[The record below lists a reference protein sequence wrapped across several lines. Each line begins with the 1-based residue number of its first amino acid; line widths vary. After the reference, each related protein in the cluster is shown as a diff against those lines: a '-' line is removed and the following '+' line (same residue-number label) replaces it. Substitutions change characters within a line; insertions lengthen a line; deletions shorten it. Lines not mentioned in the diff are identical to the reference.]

1 MVHHVLALRTTPSLR
16 SSRWATRRF
25 LLVDD
30 DDDRPKLTMAED
42 NDKPRALIRSLD
54 ELTKETAS
62 SSSSSSSSSSASSRK
77 AASFSTL
84 KSSGLT
90 NRENDRKDEKMAT
103 SATFGSMSIDDLKSR
118 YVKRDGPM
126 KSWSDLPK
134 RTEDLNG
141 INPVTTILFSA
152 FPAVVCY
159 LLTMLTT
166 YLTAHFA
173 VQFLSSDL
181 YPVQRLA
188 VVVRNLVVG
197 LTTLAS
203 GFCGIISVGLFALG
217 ATVALGVI
225 KGELDP
231 NAENPTGK
239 VE

>member
-1 MVHHVLALRTTPSLR
+1 
-16 SSRWATRRF
+16 
-25 LLVDD
+25 
-30 DDDRPKLTMAED
+30 
-42 NDKPRALIRSLD
+42 
-54 ELTKETAS
+54 
-62 SSSSSSSSSSASSRK
+62 
-77 AASFSTL
+77 
-84 KSSGLT
+84 
-90 NRENDRKDEKMAT
+90 
-103 SATFGSMSIDDLKSR
+103 MSIEDLKSR

-141 INPVTTILFSA
+141 INPATTILFSA

-159 LLTMLTT
+159 LLTNLTT

-188 VVVRNLVVG
+188 IVVRNLVVG

-217 ATVALGVI
+217 VTVALGVL